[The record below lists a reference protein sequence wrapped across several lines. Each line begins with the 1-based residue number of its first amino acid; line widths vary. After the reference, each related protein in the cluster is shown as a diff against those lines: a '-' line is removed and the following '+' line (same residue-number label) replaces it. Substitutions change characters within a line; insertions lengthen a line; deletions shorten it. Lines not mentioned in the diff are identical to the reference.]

1 MLDYYGSIEKSCEDI
16 DRELIQSFKNYNK
29 EYIQSIILKLRN
41 ENIIQNNYSVSGWL
55 VFGKSQIINHI
66 NEYIQND
73 TVISQKKLLLL
84 RYLLDNNI
92 ETDIIR
98 DI

>member
-1 MLDYYGSIEKSCEDI
+1 MLDYYGSIEKSCEEI
-16 DRELIQSFKNYNK
+16 DLELIQSFKNYNK

-55 VFGKSQIINHI
+55 VFGKSKIINHI

>member
-1 MLDYYGSIEKSCEDI
+1 MLDYCGSIEKSCEEI
-16 DRELIQSFKNYNK
+16 DLELIQSFKNYNT

-41 ENIIQNNYSVSGWL
+41 ENIIQNNYSISGWF
-55 VFGKSQIINHI
+55 VFGKTQIINHI
-66 NEYIQND
+66 NDYIQND

-84 RYLLDNNI
+84 RYLLDNDI